1 MDLLKKII
9 YLIVIIAL
17 LFYVQSLF
25 SQTSSKLTS
34 RISIDNAIKF
44 PKDI

>member
-9 YLIVIIAL
+9 YLVVIIAL
-17 LFYVQSLF
+17 LFYMQHLV
-25 SQTSSKLTS
+25 SQTSSKLTT